1 MWKYVFTIFFFVTSL
16 NPILAQVDNPAR
28 IPQIE
33 KYLANLKTFEADL
46 TQQNPDGSQAR
57 GKFFLNRPKKF
68 RIKYTEPKEL
78 ILVSDGSFFIEYD
91 PKEDIPNFIS
101 LESTP
106 ASLFLQDK
114 ITLSGEVSIRYLK
127 EKDGLIFVELY
138 KTKDPDVGSITLIFS
153 DKPMSMIG
161 WIINDAQQN
170 TTAITLQ
177 NIKENQPI
185 QDSLFETARIKP

>member
-1 MWKYVFTIFFFVTSL
+1 MWKYVFAIFFFVTSL
-16 NPILAQVDNPAR
+16 NLVFAQVDNPAR